1 MLKHSYCNNA
11 QKTILRKK
19 LIRGT
24 EEVRDDS
31 NSWLWIKKDIRRK
44 NPKGLAPQN
53 QSLQT
58 RWVKQ
63 YIYRN

>member
-24 EEVRDDS
+24 EEVRDDI
-31 NSWLWIKKDIRRK
+31 NSWLWIKKDI
-44 NPKGLAPQN
+44 
-53 QSLQT
+53 
-58 RWVKQ
+58 
-63 YIYRN
+63 